1 MKISN
6 YLREVQHAVSVVIG
20 EIHRE
25 QNQVAVLRGE
35 LSALTA
41 ATDDGYQRSNFLAM
55 NPELDDDF
63 LGTAIHWDTYF
74 GVDKERFHK
83 NVELDDGLSNI
94 AAHEFSVAAL
104 SGSLLQYGKQGLSL
118 RFGKHRAGCPDG
130 RMIGGQALNE
140 VIWQARNQAL
150 HWEDGT
156 FSAAV
161 VQCFDTLAMNVNAV
175 FGQYRNRSMAF
186 EVVELL
192 GWRTVEDFSRD
203 LMFFDV

>member
-20 EIHRE
+20 EVHRE

-35 LSALTA
+35 LAALTA
-41 ATDDGYQRSNFLAM
+41 ATADGYQRSNFLAM

-94 AAHEFSVAAL
+94 AAHEFSVASL

-118 RFGKHRAGCPDG
+118 RFGKQRAGCPGERGHAG
-130 RMIGGQALNE
+130 R
-140 VIWQARNQAL
+140 
-150 HWEDGT
+150 
-156 FSAAV
+156 AA
-161 VQCFDTLAMNVNAV
+161 C
-175 FGQYRNRSMAF
+175 
-186 EVVELL
+186 
-192 GWRTVEDFSRD
+192 
-203 LMFFDV
+203 

>member
-20 EIHRE
+20 EVHRE

-35 LSALTA
+35 LAALTA

-94 AAHEFSVAAL
+94 AAHEFSVASL

-118 RFGKHRAGCPDG
+118 RFGKQRAGCPDG
-130 RMIGGQALNE
+130 RMIGSQTLNE

-150 HWEDGT
+150 HL
-156 FSAAV
+156 S
-161 VQCFDTLAMNVNAV
+161 LIHI
-175 FGQYRNRSMAF
+175 
-186 EVVELL
+186 
-192 GWRTVEDFSRD
+192 
-203 LMFFDV
+203 